1 MNKELNA
8 ELTWYD
14 LGSIAII
21 TIAFILLTLKVDEVK
36 TDDYANTKAS
46 RIQIR

>member
-21 TIAFILLTLKVDEVK
+21 VIAFILLTLKVDEVK
-36 TDDYANTKAS
+36 TDDYGS
-46 RIQIR
+46 IRKTEQK